1 MTPFQWLPTEVAT
14 TTHMKSYKLGTF
26 VEHMFDRWT
35 DLFVCPVDTAD
46 PAARSAFAA
55 AEFVA
60 GYLDAT
66 RAGIGLFGTGDP
78 ADELIACQWG
88 DVVPGGEHCWIGD

>member
-1 MTPFQWLPTEVAT
+1 MYQPEL
-14 TTHMKSYKLGTF
+14 HDRTF
-26 VEHMFDRWT
+26 FEDACDGRT
-35 DLFVCPVDTAD
+35 DGFIGAVDTAD